1 MIEIAIYDMDK
12 TITRRATFG
21 GFQRHSLMKHGRW
34 RSLLL
39 PAVVPVTA
47 AYGLRLI
54 DRGRL
59 KATNLALLV
68 GRGGYEA
75 RSASF
80 AAHTIARNIL
90 PQAIAQIAEDKARGA
105 RLVLATASY
114 DFYAGD
120 IGRALGFTDMI
131 ATANDGA
138 KIIGEN
144 CYGPAKLRMIEAWLS
159 AHGIERGATNIRFY
173 TDHVSDAPCLEW
185 ADEAYA
191 VNPHG
196 PLRRLAVAK
205 GWHILDW
212 AKAGRKVQ

>member
-12 TITRRATFG
+12 TITRRATFA
-21 GFQRHSLMKHGRW
+21 GFLRHSLTKHGRW

-59 KATNLALLV
+59 KATNLRLLV

-75 RSASF
+75 RSSSF
-80 AAHTIARNIL
+80 AAHTVARNVL
-90 PQAIAQIAEDKARGA
+90 PQAIAQIAADAARGA

-120 IGRALGFTDMI
+120 IGRALGFTDII
-131 ATANDGA
+131 ATGNDGA
-138 KIIGEN
+138 KIVGEN
-144 CYGPAKLRMIEAWLS
+144 CYGPAKLRMIEAWL
-159 AHGIERGATNIRFY
+159 AAQGIARAEANIRFY

-196 PLRRLAVAK
+196 PLRRMAIDK
-205 GWHILDW
+205 GWHIFDW
-212 AKAGRKVQ
+212 KKAT